1 MNTDPSIHK
10 YIRSIIQALCLC
22 LLSLTV
28 HQLPAQSEAETAT
41 SNESVAM
48 SVETVETTE
57 EKGQTILDMFKNGG
71 WAMYPLGLLSVF
83 AMGLIVYNFL
93 AINSNRLLGSKV
105 LPDIETA
112 LKALD
117 LDKARSICSE
127 NDAPSTNIIH
137 AGLARADIEAY
148 DSKAVKEAIEESST
162 EELAGP
168 FVLINY
174 LSVIG
179 SLAPMVGLLGTVS
192 GMVKAFNIIGA
203 EGAANAQ
210 ALAGN
215 ISEALIT
222 TASGM
227 IVGIPAMFFFFYFK
241 NKYGKITSRVTR
253 VVGDLQ
259 FTLGTAIKNR

>member
-1 MNTDPSIHK
+1 MKTKPSILKKLRAVIHV
-10 YIRSIIQALCLC
+10 LCLF
-22 LLSLTV
+22 LLSLTP
-28 HQLPAQSEAETAT
+28 QLLPAQSEAPQSSESSGT
-41 SNESVAM
+41 SSESAAQ
-48 SVETVETTE
+48 VEDQ
-57 EKGQTILDMFKNGG
+57 GQTILDMFKNGG
-71 WAMYPLGLLSVF
+71 WAMYPLGLLSIC
-83 AMGLIVYNFL
+83 ALGLIVYNFQ
-93 AINSNRLLGSKV
+93 AVNPSRLLGSKV
-105 LPDIETA
+105 LPDIIKA
-112 LKALD
+112 LEALD
-117 LDKARSICSE
+117 LDKARSICRE
-127 NDAPSTNIIH
+127 NASPSTNIIH
-137 AGLARADIEAY
+137 AGLARADLDAY
-148 DSKAVKEAIEESST
+148 DSKTIKEAIEESST

-227 IVGIPAMFFFFYFK
+227 IVGIPAMFFFLL
-241 NKYGKITSRVTR
+241 
-253 VVGDLQ
+253 LQ
-259 FTLGTAIKNR
+259 K

>member
-1 MNTDPSIHK
+1 MNTDL
-10 YIRSIIQALCLC
+10 RIQLNLDFILKVITLCLMC
-22 LLSLTV
+22 MTP
-28 HQLPAQSEAETAT
+28 HFLPAQTDAATA
-41 SNESVAM
+41 NESSAA
-48 SVETVETTE
+48 TVENVE
-57 EKGQTILDMFKNGG
+57 APVENGQTILDMFKNGG
-71 WAMYPLGLLSVF
+71 WAMYPLGLLSI
-83 AMGLIVYNFL
+83 AALGLIVYNFL
-93 AINSNRLLGSKV
+93 VVNANRLLQ
-105 LPDIETA
+105 PAIITDITDA

-127 NDAPSTNIIH
+127 NTAPATNIIH
-137 AGLARADIEAY
+137 AGLARADISQY
-148 DSKAVKEAIEESST
+148 DGNAIKEAIEDST
-162 EELAGP
+162 VEELAGP
-168 FVLINY
+168 YVLINY

-253 VVGDLQ
+253 IVGDLQ
-259 FTLGTAIKNR
+259 FTLGASIKNR